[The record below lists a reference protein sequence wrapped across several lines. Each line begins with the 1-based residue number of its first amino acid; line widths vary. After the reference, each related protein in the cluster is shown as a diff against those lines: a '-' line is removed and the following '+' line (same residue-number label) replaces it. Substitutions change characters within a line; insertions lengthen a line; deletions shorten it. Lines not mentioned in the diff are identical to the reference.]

1 MDSVGEEPGGKITKR
16 DEQQNNGNLPR
27 YKYLD
32 PWFTPRSSQDAIKG
46 NLAQFQKVCRVNSM
60 AGMKAGHY
68 WSKYGSVSVTAGRWW
83 ATFGKGAWLA
93 HLRLF
98 FNDSASQRYSPLTL
112 WAFTGV
118 LRHKLSDSKAGCL
131 SCTKDKTGDGWILAQ
146 RWGQPEGQN
155 QWHGVELMSVRAA
168 ILTAGPSGW
177 VGPWNILSSVLT
189 RDTSRSH
196 SSDHQSRECHRFNL
210 PSSSSLTPH
219 PTPPVWNMRS
229 YKKLNQNDERLPYK
243 LGILKWGVVVKNS
256 VVFFCL
262 LSIHRRTVSSS
273 ISFVRSTCKR

>member
-1 MDSVGEEPGGKITKR
+1 MDLYQWRRGGDGQHLARVG
-16 DEQQNNGNLPR
+16 
-27 YKYLD
+27 
-32 PWFTPRSSQDAIKG
+32 
-46 NLAQFQKVCRVNSM
+46 
-60 AGMKAGHY
+60 
-68 WSKYGSVSVTAGRWW
+68 
-83 ATFGKGAWLA
+83 WLA
-93 HLRLF
+93 HLHLF

-219 PTPPVWNMRS
+219 PTPPVWNMGS

-243 LGILKWGVVVKNS
+243 LGILKWGVVVKNI

>member
-98 FNDSASQRYSPLTL
+98 FNAMTRPVRGILHWHCEHSQVFSDTSSPIPRLAACHVPRIKQGTAGSLHRDEDS
-112 WAFTGV
+112 
-118 LRHKLSDSKAGCL
+118 LR
-131 SCTKDKTGDGWILAQ
+131 DKTSGMVSSWWVCARLFWL
-146 RWGQPEGQN
+146 R
-155 QWHGVELMSVRAA
+155 VRV
-168 ILTAGPSGW
+168 GGW
-177 VGPWNILSSVLT
+177 VRGTFCHPSWRGT
-189 RDTSRSH
+189 RAEATAVTIRAGSAIVSTY
-196 SSDHQSRECHRFNL
+196 
-210 PSSSSLTPH
+210 PPPH
-219 PTPPVWNMRS
+219 P
-229 YKKLNQNDERLPYK
+229 
-243 LGILKWGVVVKNS
+243 
-256 VVFFCL
+256 
-262 LSIHRRTVSSS
+262 
-273 ISFVRSTCKR
+273 